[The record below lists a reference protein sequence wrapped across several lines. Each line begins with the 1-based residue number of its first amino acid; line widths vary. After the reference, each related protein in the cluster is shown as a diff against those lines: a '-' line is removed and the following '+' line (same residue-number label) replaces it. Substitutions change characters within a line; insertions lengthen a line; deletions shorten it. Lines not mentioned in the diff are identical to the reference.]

1 MVTRTSQESS
11 FWRGAGF
18 TLFARSLQVV
28 YGLLSIPLGVR
39 YFGSESFGAWLVI
52 ASVVSYLNMAS
63 FGAPHTVLTWTAR
76 RMGGTA
82 RSVFRRG
89 FAVAMLISLACLAGL
104 GAAALVLPIGGVAAI
119 VGSADPEVGRA
130 LVVMTLGT
138 LLLLPLGTAT
148 ASLAGQGRVDLQQ
161 MVQAAHLV
169 ANLVA
174 LLLAIGAG
182 TSLVGL
188 AGLTITGRAIVALGG
203 IALRARVPFPAS
215 PVKPPVGIGE
225 TPDEGL
231 RGFVSSS
238 ARFFI
243 IGLQY
248 TVTMNLDQLIVAHA
262 IGPSAVPGYVAVL
275 RLVQGLELAVTSVL
289 APAWPAF
296 GRLLTAG
303 VARESVSRVLSA
315 TLHVSQVTMILI
327 ALPMTVLAPTVFHYW
342 LGDASVA
349 LTAED
354 VLLPLLGWSVVHVS
368 IQVQTTFLHAAD
380 RTGWQAIIGGFDGGL
395 NLLLSLW
402 LVGILGPAG
411 VALATLVAAV
421 MLVYPGLSIL
431 VRAELGRPAFPIVK
445 REIIA
450 GLLWP
455 ALLLV
460 LAAFDRIGST
470 PATVAVTVLMLI
482 AILAA
487 QARRVRSSYATLK
500 RTAVS

>member
-1 MVTRTSQESS
+1 
-11 FWRGAGF
+11 
-18 TLFARSLQVV
+18 
-28 YGLLSIPLGVR
+28 
-39 YFGSESFGAWLVI
+39 
-52 ASVVSYLNMAS
+52 
-63 FGAPHTVLTWTAR
+63 
-76 RMGGTA
+76 
-82 RSVFRRG
+82 
-89 FAVAMLISLACLAGL
+89 
-104 GAAALVLPIGGVAAI
+104 
-119 VGSADPEVGRA
+119 
-130 LVVMTLGT
+130 
-138 LLLLPLGTAT
+138 
-148 ASLAGQGRVDLQQ
+148 
-161 MVQAAHLV
+161 
-169 ANLVA
+169 
-174 LLLAIGAG
+174 
-182 TSLVGL
+182 
-188 AGLTITGRAIVALGG
+188 
-203 IALRARVPFPAS
+203 
-215 PVKPPVGIGE
+215 
-225 TPDEGL
+225 
-231 RGFVSSS
+231 
-238 ARFFI
+238 
-243 IGLQY
+243 
-248 TVTMNLDQLIVAHA
+248 
-262 IGPSAVPGYVAVL
+262 VAVL

-380 RTGWQAIIGGFDGGL
+380 RTGWQAIIGGFDGVL

-445 REIIA
+445 REILA

-487 QARRVRSSYATLK
+487 QAGRVRSSYATLK